1 MCNADKTGILLIIQ
15 DTTFFVGTPI
25 SDVVERCET
34 GDTATS
40 LKLIRH
46 GTILSI
52 IWNFFIVTAYGTD
65 IHFPLFGA
73 NHVIFFFE
81 SEVHYLQVIR
91 FFTVLEF
98 VGKPHILLQRIAIQ
112 RDTSTALINQDFR

>member
-1 MCNADKTGILLIIQ
+1 MCNTDETGILLIIQ
-15 DTTFFVGTPI
+15 DATFFIGTPI
-25 SDVVERCET
+25 SDIVERCEAS
-34 GDTATS
+34 DAAAS

-46 GTILSI
+46 GTVLPVIR
-52 IWNFFIVTAYGTD
+52 NRFIVTAYGTD
-65 IHFPLFGA
+65 IYFSLFGT

-98 VGKPHILLQRIAIQ
+98 VGKPHILLQRITVQ
-112 RDTSTALINQDFR
+112 RDTSTALIYQDFR

>member
-1 MCNADKTGILLIIQ
+1 MK
-15 DTTFFVGTPI
+15 
-25 SDVVERCET
+25 RCET
-34 GDTATS
+34 GNATAS

-65 IHFPLFGA
+65 IHVSLFGT

-81 SEVHYLQVIR
+81 REVHHPQIFRL
-91 FFTVLEF
+91 FTVLEF